1 MCAIMVKFLLLVMSL
16 VNTSL
21 LDNRMVEMQPL
32 QWKEYEEKAYPTTL
46 RQFIFPLEKI
56 EKPFNKPDPL
66 PAYYPMSEYTIQW
79 RREKQ
84 ACKDAF
90 FLVTPQYYMTPFI
103 TREHTQDL
111 DKK

>member
-21 LDNRMVEMQPL
+21 LDDRMVKMQPL

-56 EKPFNKPDPL
+56 EKPFNKP
-66 PAYYPMSEYTIQW
+66 E
-79 RREKQ
+79 

>member
-1 MCAIMVKFLLLVMSL
+1 MVKFLLLVMSL

-21 LDNRMVEMQPL
+21 LDNKMVEMEPL
-32 QWKEYEEKAYPTTL
+32 TWKEYEEKAYPTTL
-46 RQFIFPLEKI
+46 RQFIFPFPVPK
-56 EKPFNKPDPL
+56 KPFNKPDPL
-66 PAYYPMSEYTIQW
+66 PSYWPMSEYTIMW

-84 ACKDAF
+84 ACEDAF
-90 FLVTPQYYMTPFI
+90 YLTVPQYYMTPFI